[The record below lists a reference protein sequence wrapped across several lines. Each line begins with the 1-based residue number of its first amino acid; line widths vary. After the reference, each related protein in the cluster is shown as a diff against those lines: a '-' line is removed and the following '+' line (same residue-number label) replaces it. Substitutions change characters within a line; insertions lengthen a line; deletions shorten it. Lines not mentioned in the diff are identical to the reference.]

1 MPTIHFIDPQ
11 GGEHALEAQAGD
23 NLMQLALDN
32 MVPGIDADCG
42 GLCAC
47 GTCHVFVE
55 QGLENLGDKAEME
68 QTMINSRPDKLDSSR
83 LSCQVTI
90 SDAMDGLTLRIPEFQ
105 M

>member
-1 MPTIHFIDPQ
+1 
-11 GGEHALEAQAGD
+11 
-23 NLMQLALDN
+23 MQVALDN

-55 QGLENLGDKAEME
+55 ESTVENKASDDME
-68 QTMINSRPDKLDSSR
+68 QTMLGSRPDVQDNSR
-83 LSCQVTI
+83 LSCQITV
-90 SDAMDGLTLRIPEFQ
+90 SDDMDGMVLRIPEFQ